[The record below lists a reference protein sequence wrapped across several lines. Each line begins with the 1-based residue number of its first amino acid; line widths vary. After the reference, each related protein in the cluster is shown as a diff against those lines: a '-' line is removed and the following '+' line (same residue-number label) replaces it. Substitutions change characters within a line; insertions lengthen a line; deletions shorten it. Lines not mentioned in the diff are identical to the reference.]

1 MSATVPIIVYGYDHI
16 HFVGKTL
23 RQEVN
28 VTGQP
33 NTPTTLERIKNTK
46 NNPKRKK

>member
-23 RQEVN
+23 LKEVN
-28 VTGQP
+28 AIGQP
-33 NTPTTLERIKNTK
+33 NTPTALERIKNTK
-46 NNPKRKK
+46 NNPKGKK